1 MTETS
6 QEIRVLVVDDSP
18 VSRKLLEHTLAA
30 APYTLSFAKDG
41 ADALR
46 LFAERPPDLVIADWE
61 LPDIS
66 GPELCRIVRS
76 TFATAYTYL
85 VLLTSNSDKK
95 SIAEGLAAGADD
107 YLTKP
112 FDNDELRARVGV
124 GRRVIE
130 MHREI
135 EAKTK
140 ALALDARSD
149 PLTGLPNRRAVEE
162 WAVRQI
168 SGAVRHGYPIWVVL
182 CDLDSYKPATDL
194 FGHGAGDSML
204 QAFGEILKKHT
215 RVSDMCGHM
224 GGDQFILVISHV
236 TRENMNL
243 VIHRLRE
250 KIANHDF
257 SFHDVA
263 LPLFANFGLAGSEGG
278 ERLELRTMLQQADA
292 ALLEAKR
299 SAQTPL
305 SEATAKR

>member
-140 ALALDARSD
+140 ALALDAR
-149 PLTGLPNRRAVEE
+149 
-162 WAVRQI
+162 VRQI

-204 QAFGEILKKHT
+204 QAFGEILKTHT

-243 VIHRLRE
+243 VINRLRE

-299 SAQTPL
+299 FAQTPL
-305 SEATAKR
+305 SEATVKR